1 MLPLLAD
8 ALDAPPPKTLCPKME
23 LVEAAAGE
31 LCALLLP
38 PNIELPPNS
47 DDVLLLAPPKMDP
60 PEAADV
66 AVAGAGEPKPLG
78 LTVTAAAW
86 PKMLPPELAA
96 VAAAAGAPAAAG
108 LPPNGEAAA
117 EANNPVGGAVA
128 LTAGAAPNTL
138 ASGLGTLP
146 NIFAVGVAAV

>member
-1 MLPLLAD
+1 MPPLAD
-8 ALDAPPPKTLCPKME
+8 APDAPPPKTLCPKME
-23 LVEAAAGE
+23 PVEAVAGE

-38 PNIELPPNS
+38 PKIELPPNG
-47 DDVLLLAPPKMDP
+47 DEVPLLAPPKMDP

-78 LTVTAAAW
+78 LTAVAAC

-96 VAAAAGAPAAAG
+96 VAAAAGAPTAAG